1 MAFWKSCEKVQ
12 VNATMAMFVIS
23 RYCYCCYCT
32 IVCLKGEE
40 GGYTFPPSE
49 LWYRGKVDA
58 DSQGRYI
65 LTLSWPI
72 IAAIEKSM
80 DIGMGSTLPP
90 RKTVRLVQK
99 KRSTRQECQEM
110 LSVIGYCVMFFL
122 FGLYFGRFFTLR
134 QHGVGRTSGW
144 VTTPHSVTIGNII
157 SVGS

>member
-1 MAFWKSCEKVQ
+1 MKFNITSPLSKKEDKCPILPTVIPKEQ
-12 VNATMAMFVIS
+12 NAKI
-23 RYCYCCYCT
+23 
-32 IVCLKGEE
+32 KGSDEE
-40 GGYTFPPSE
+40 NKLPE
-49 LWYRGKVDA
+49 AKKA
-58 DSQGRYI
+58 E
-65 LTLSWPI
+65 I

-80 DIGMGSTLPP
+80 AMGSNLPP

-99 KRSTRQECQEM
+99 KRSTRQECQEI

-157 SVGS
+157 SVRSVRMMK

>member
-1 MAFWKSCEKVQ
+1 MKFNITSPLSKKEDKCPILP
-12 VNATMAMFVIS
+12 TVIS
-23 RYCYCCYCT
+23 KEQN
-32 IVCLKGEE
+32 LENE
-40 GGYTFPPSE
+40 GADEKNKLSE
-49 LWYRGKVDA
+49 AKKA
-58 DSQGRYI
+58 E
-65 LTLSWPI
+65 I

-80 DIGMGSTLPP
+80 DMGSNLPP
-90 RKTVRLVQK
+90 KRTVRLVQK

-157 SVGS
+157 SVRIMK